1 MRRFDF
7 STLEKTGGS
16 VITDDLRERHD
27 DVIWRLRWKNGEEE
41 HWFWVYLLLE
51 LQSTPDRFMAVRLL
65 TYVGLLFQELIREK
79 KLEPGG
85 LLPPVLP
92 VVLYHGKRRWRASSD
107 LGSLFTP
114 VPRELKRDLPQLRYR
129 LLDAGK
135 LPLDRPDLRDNLVAA
150 LLRLETAE
158 ARKAASLVKELNVL
172 VPADDGLR
180 RIIDIWLDSR
190 FRKYPFGATIPAGK
204 ISLGGATMLD
214 ETFKEWEQKMRQ
226 QGRREA
232 ERETQKLL
240 QQEHREVQKMLLGM
254 LRDRFGP
261 IPQAVRQRVKDLS
274 SSELRTIARRLIT
287 ANSLQETGLLDA
299 TVEVGRGAKLK
310 R

>member
-1 MRRFDF
+1 
-7 STLEKTGGS
+7 
-16 VITDDLRERHD
+16 
-27 DVIWRLRWKNGEEE
+27 
-41 HWFWVYLLLE
+41 
-51 LQSTPDRFMAVRLL
+51 
-65 TYVGLLFQELIREK
+65 
-79 KLEPGG
+79 
-85 LLPPVLP
+85 
-92 VVLYHGKRRWRASSD
+92 
-107 LGSLFTP
+107 
-114 VPRELKRDLPQLRYR
+114 
-129 LLDAGK
+129 
-135 LPLDRPDLRDNLVAA
+135 AA

-158 ARKAASLVKELNVL
+158 AQKAALLVKELSVL

-190 FRKYPFGATIPAGK
+190 FRKYPFGAIIPSGK
-204 ISLGGATMLD
+204 INLGSATMLD
-214 ETFKEWEQKMRQ
+214 ETFKEWERKMRQ

-232 ERETQKLL
+232 EREARRETQKLL
-240 QQEHREVQKMLLGM
+240 QQERREEQKMLLGM

-299 TVEVGRGAKLK
+299 TVEVGRGAKPK